1 MTLAQSF
8 PRETCTIFIN
18 WYWCICS
25 KLTLARLFPSET
37 STTVSKWDW
46 YDCSQ
51 VTLAWLLRSV
61 TFMIVLKWDWHN
73 CSQVR
78 LTPLFPSGFWI
89 SKLYFV
95 LFFGND
101 SSLVRFTWE
110 QLYHVPGLGRMITY
124 YILAIDIFCKLVEVL
139 KDQLYQLLRAVL
151 RGKNRSMTLGLGC
164 WILPV

>member
-1 MTLAQSF
+1 MFSSDTG
-8 PRETCTIFIN
+8 
-18 WYWCICS
+18 
-25 KLTLARLFPSET
+25 
-37 STTVSKWDW
+37 
-46 YDCSQ
+46 
-51 VTLAWLLRSV
+51 
-61 TFMIVLKWDWHN
+61 MIVTKCHFHD

-78 LTPLFPSGFWI
+78 LAQLLTSETDTIFPKWI
-89 SKLYFV
+89 LNFQIVFCFV
-95 LFFGND
+95 LWND

-164 WILPV
+164 WILPI